1 MPWTTW
7 HRNTLFR
14 VGGLFLV
21 TSVLLGIRLVWGL
34 ADDGPRRLEELKFLA
49 QDVGAQGGQIPT
61 CEELLDQL
69 DSEAQTRQSSP
80 DERAF
85 ALIFLQAI
93 MQGLLDQGA
102 PEASRVDPDGNGV
115 ACDQFLN
122 VGGGQ
127 PQQSLNIGGGQPPQ
141 QSPSGGGPQP
151 QQPTNT
157 AGNVQ
162 PQPPPPPDEVLFKAG
177 GSSSG
182 PVPLMPNGS
191 CPREFPEIRFSAD
204 GEGACYSQ

>member
-1 MPWTTW
+1 MPWSTW
-7 HRNTLFR
+7 RRNTLFR

-21 TSVLLGIRLVWGL
+21 TLVLLGIRLVWAL

-49 QDVGAQGGQIPT
+49 QDVGAQGGQIPS
-61 CEELLDQL
+61 CEELMSQL
-69 DSEAQTRQSSP
+69 ESEAETRQSSP

-122 VGGGQ
+122 AGGGQ
-127 PQQSLNIGGGQPPQ
+127 PQGGQPPQSLNIGGGQPPQ
-141 QSPSGGGPQP
+141 QSPNGGGRQP

-157 AGNVQ
+157 TGNVQ
-162 PQPPPPPDEVLFKAG
+162 PQPPPDEVLFKAG
-177 GSSSG
+177 GSSFG

-191 CPREFPEIRFSAD
+191 CPREFPKMKD
-204 GEGACYSQ
+204 GVCYS